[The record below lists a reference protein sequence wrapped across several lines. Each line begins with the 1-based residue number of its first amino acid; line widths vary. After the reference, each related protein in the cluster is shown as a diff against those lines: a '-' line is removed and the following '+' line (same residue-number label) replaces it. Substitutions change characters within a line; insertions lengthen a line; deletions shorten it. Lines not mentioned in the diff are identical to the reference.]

1 MITYNW
7 NCKTVDIHPQ
17 EDDLTDVVY
26 NIHWKLT
33 GKEGEH
39 VVESIGTVAVVL
51 DPDATF
57 IPFEDLTNSIVTGW
71 AENAIGAEGVQ
82 GIKDGI
88 DSQIQEMI
96 APTSETR
103 TIED

>member
-1 MITYNW
+1 MVTYNW
-7 NCKTVDIHPQ
+7 NCKTVDVHP
-17 EDDLTDVVY
+17 EENDLTDVVY

-33 GKEGEH
+33 GEEEGHKAEA
-39 VVESIGTVAVVL
+39 IGTVVVAL
-51 DPDATF
+51 DPDADF
-57 IPFEDLTNSIVTGW
+57 IPFEDLTNSIITGW
-71 AENAIGAEGVQ
+71 AESAIGADGVL

-103 TIED
+103 TIAD